1 MGLLTLTV
9 DRQAETLVSYL
20 GSVPSLPALF
30 QSNQKSLKVQVVD
43 PTGNPMIPYSL
54 VDLNGYGLRAS
65 VGDTPTGAAGG
76 PAPLTLQDGFIWNP
90 GSKAFFGDLLLNTA
104 AIDAFLGNSASRQ
117 AYFELNL
124 TIAGTRVTILQTQFA
139 LKAVVDEL
147 ASVAPNQVDQFL
159 TKAECVALFAKLV
172 GDLGQRIVLRSA
184 NGLWGRELGCND
196 DGSAADNIIQNP

>member
-1 MGLLTLTV
+1 MGLLILTV
-9 DRQAETLVSYL
+9 DRQNEVLVPYL

-30 QSNQKSLKVQVVD
+30 QSNVKALRVQVVD
-43 PTGNPMIPYSL
+43 PTGNPMNPYSL
-54 VDLNGYGLRAS
+54 VDVSKYGLRAS

-76 PAPLTLQDGFIWNP
+76 PTPLALQDTFFWNSKGFYFE
-90 GSKAFFGDLLLNTA
+90 ADLLLNTTA
-104 AIDAFLGNSASRQ
+104 VDAFLGPLPARQ

-124 TIAGTRVTILQTQFA
+124 TLGGNRITILQTTFT

-147 ASVAPNQVDQFL
+147 TAIAPTPTDQYL
-159 TKAECVALFAKLV
+159 TKAECLALFAKLV

-184 NGLWGRELGCND
+184 NGLYGRELGCND